1 MQTTFRFF
9 CMERKG
15 GNEQKVL
22 TTFLVA
28 KLGRGIR
35 IMSENVETPKLP
47 KKMKDL
53 LARLAKVPP
62 PRK

>member
-22 TTFLVA
+22 TTFLVE